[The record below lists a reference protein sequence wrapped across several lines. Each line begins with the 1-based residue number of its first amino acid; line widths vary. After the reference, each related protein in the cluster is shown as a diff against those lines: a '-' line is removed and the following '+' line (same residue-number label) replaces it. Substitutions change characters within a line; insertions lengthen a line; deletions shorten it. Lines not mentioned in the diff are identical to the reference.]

1 MVKLYTI
8 YRNDGGIFMKI
19 KPKHAMY
26 NGISYNFFDGK
37 SDRVCFMLSGT
48 GYTYDKPILYY
59 STALLLELGYDVVQ
73 INYTFEQQQFEQ
85 DSQAISKM
93 VYRVANPIVENS
105 LQSKPYREVVYLGK
119 SLGTMPIVDY
129 YMQQTPSIPA
139 RYVLFTPLLSLQH
152 TMTNLLDK
160 HAFLAIG
167 TADPHYSQ
175 EKLAQLATL
184 QLAVFEDLNHSLEIP
199 LNAVLSI
206 QHCQSLITQLK
217 IFLQNN

>member
-1 MVKLYTI
+1 
-8 YRNDGGIFMKI
+8 
-19 KPKHAMY
+19 
-26 NGISYNFFDGK
+26 
-37 SDRVCFMLSGT
+37 MLSGT

-129 YMQQTPSIPA
+129 YMRQTPSIPA

-184 QLAVFEDLNHSLEIP
+184 QLAVLRT
-199 LNAVLSI
+199 
-206 QHCQSLITQLK
+206 LIIHLK
-217 IFLQNN
+217 FL

>member
-1 MVKLYTI
+1 
-8 YRNDGGIFMKI
+8 
-19 KPKHAMY
+19 
-26 NGISYNFFDGK
+26 
-37 SDRVCFMLSGT
+37 
-48 GYTYDKPILYY
+48 
-59 STALLLELGYDVVQ
+59 
-73 INYTFEQQQFEQ
+73 
-85 DSQAISKM
+85 M

-129 YMQQTPSIPA
+129 YMQQTSSIPA

-152 TMTNLLDK
+152 TMINLLDK
-160 HAFLAIG
+160 HAFFAIG

-184 QLAVFEDLNHSLEIP
+184 QLAVLEDLNHSLENP

-206 QHCQSLITQLK
+206 QLCQSLITQLK